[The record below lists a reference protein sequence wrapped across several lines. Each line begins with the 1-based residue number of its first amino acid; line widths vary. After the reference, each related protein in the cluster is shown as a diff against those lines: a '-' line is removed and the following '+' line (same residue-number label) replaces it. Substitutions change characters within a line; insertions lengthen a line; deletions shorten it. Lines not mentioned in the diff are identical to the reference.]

1 MMEGQLRALQINTTK
16 LHNNFPPRDSIGSM
30 SAASCECII
39 RIFPGLNMEPF
50 SCKLGLGSL
59 VITLFQWEYCL
70 LRGRSIIR
78 AMLLYLEWW
87 YAELQSWLIT
97 PNIKGGLRQATHL
110 SGPSQVY
117 EVWEQNVAVLI
128 GLAAVMS
135 FWIKSG
141 ELRPQSPVRDPL
153 ETFSQCTKVGKA
165 TG

>member
-87 YAELQSWLIT
+87 YAEL
-97 PNIKGGLRQATHL
+97 
-110 SGPSQVY
+110 
-117 EVWEQNVAVLI
+117 
-128 GLAAVMS
+128 
-135 FWIKSG
+135 
-141 ELRPQSPVRDPL
+141 
-153 ETFSQCTKVGKA
+153 
-165 TG
+165 